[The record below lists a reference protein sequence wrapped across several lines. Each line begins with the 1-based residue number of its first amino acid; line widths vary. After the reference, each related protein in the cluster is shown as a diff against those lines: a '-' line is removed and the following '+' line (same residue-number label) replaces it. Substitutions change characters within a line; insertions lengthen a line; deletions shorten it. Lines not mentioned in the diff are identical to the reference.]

1 MNLRAGRS
9 GRGTPC
15 AGAAQG
21 GQSTVEYL
29 IVVSLFVLAFALGP
43 DSALELLVRAVAF
56 RYQMFTFA
64 MSQP

>member
-1 MNLRAGRS
+1 MNMRSSRS
-9 GRGTPC
+9 GRSAQC
-15 AGAAQG
+15 AGTCQR